1 VAIGKADIGMAIVA
15 QRIMRRKGSEHGTV
29 LGKVHTFPTLSA
41 LREHC
46 RNARHVYLYL
56 ADGGEGAMRS
66 GAKMRP
72 VDSNVRNTVKSRIF

>member
-1 VAIGKADIGMAIVA
+1 MAIIG

-46 RNARHVYLYL
+46 ARSRHVYLYL
-56 ADGGEGAMRS
+56 ADTGEGAMRS

-72 VDSNVRNTVKSRIF
+72 VDSNVRNTVKSKVF

>member
-1 VAIGKADIGMAIVA
+1 MAIGKVDTGMAIIG

-29 LGKVHTFPTLSA
+29 LGKVHSFNTLSA

-56 ADGGEGAMRS
+56 ADSGEGAMRS
-66 GAKMRP
+66 GRVMRP
-72 VDSNVRNTVKSRIF
+72 VDANVRNVIKSKVF

>member
-1 VAIGKADIGMAIVA
+1 MAIVA
-15 QRIMRRKGSEHGTV
+15 QRIMRKKGSESGTV
-29 LGKVHTFPTLSA
+29 LGKVHSFNTLSA

-46 RNARHVYLYL
+46 AKARHVYLYL

-72 VDSNVRNTVKSRIF
+72 VDSNVRNTIKSKVF